1 MMKSLLTIGVYLTG
15 ASGVC
20 ALCLTPSE
28 ARLVP
33 SSASAVH
40 AVPDTTVRRF
50 AIQGMTC
57 GSCAVTARIAIQR
70 SSGVYKAEVSY
81 DEAKATVWYDS
92 VQTSPSQIIAVLE
105 KATGYEARELK

>member
-1 MMKSLLTIGVYLTG
+1 MIKSLLTIGVYLSA

-28 ARLVP
+28 TR
-33 SSASAVH
+33 SAPNSANAVH
-40 AVPDTTVRRF
+40 AVPDTTVSRF

-70 SSGVYKAEVSY
+70 SNGVYKAEVSY
-81 DEAKATVWYDS
+81 SEAKATVWYDS
-92 VQTSPSQIIAVLE
+92 VETSPGQIIAALK
-105 KATGYEARELK
+105 KATGYHARVQE